1 MGKGWTTILDHV
13 VSFERSGKFLYASVL
28 TDPNNIV
35 SISDMRLVVRN
46 PNLWNVSNKDT
57 AQPVHP
63 HSLISAFV
71 ISSLEIENLHEC
83 SYRAT

>member
-35 SISDMRLVVRN
+35 SISDKGPVERKS
-46 PNLWNVSNKDT
+46 NLWNVNNKDSD
-57 AQPVHP
+57 QPEHP
-63 HSLISAFV
+63 HSLMRAFV
-71 ISSLEIENLHEC
+71 IRFLEIEDL
-83 SYRAT
+83 T

>member
-35 SISDMRLVVRN
+35 SISDMHLVVRK
-46 PNLWNVSNKDT
+46 PDFIPRE
-57 AQPVHP
+57 QQR
-63 HSLISAFV
+63 HSPACTSAE
-71 ISSLEIENLHEC
+71 SDECLCYCSLEIEDH
-83 SYRAT
+83 T